1 MRKDRY
7 DFLKDALV
15 KYTKRPNFN
24 IDLETGEMVG
34 LSKFT
39 TPDGYYRVSM
49 CHKHKKK
56 QFYLHEII
64 AVYGGLDVV
73 DKTINHIDGN
83 KKNNSIHNLEGLS
96 MEENRQHA
104 VDTGLMASGS
114 RNGNS
119 KLTEELVIEIKTR
132 FKNGQKTPQ
141 ISKELGV
148 NYFTLRNIGTGR
160 TWGHIQI

>member
-7 DFLKDALV
+7 DFLKDALI
-15 KYTKRPNFN
+15 KYNKRSNFN

-49 CHKHKKK
+49 CHNHKKK

-96 MEENRQHA
+96 MEDNRQHA

-114 RNGNS
+114 RNGKAKIN
-119 KLTEELVIEIKTR
+119 EEIARDIKQRLINKQMCT
-132 FKNGQKTPQ
+132 KIAQD
-141 ISKELGV
+141 L
-148 NYFTLRNIGTGR
+148 NINVHIVYDIKMGR
-160 TWGHIQI
+160 TWGHVEI